1 MVLQVNELEM
11 KYKSKQVLDNITFSI
26 GTGEIIG
33 IVGPNGVG
41 KSSLMRSVLGLEKIN
56 KGTVHINNISNSN
69 PEFFKFIS
77 FLPSD
82 NYLYMQLT
90 GYDHLSFVAN
100 IYHIQ
105 QKEIED
111 VIDLIGIRSYVHQP
125 VKSYSYGMRQHLLI
139 ALSIL
144 TKPLIILMD
153 EPFNGL
159 DPTSIIEL
167 KQLIEVLHAKGI
179 SIVISTHNLD
189 LLEDLTETIWF
200 IKEGKLYTNPLH
212 SNKEVQ
218 YEIKYSYH
226 SDLPQVM
233 KKSHL
238 PYKIKGDLL
247 ITDAAFAI
255 ETYLQWLLK
264 NSVQIHS
271 VNPINRNLEELYRD
285 FYNLK

>member
-1 MVLQVNELEM
+1 MVLQVNGLEM
-11 KYKSKQVLDNITFSI
+11 KYKSKQVLDKITFSI
-26 GTGEIIG
+26 GTSEIIG
-33 IVGPNGVG
+33 IVGPNGAG
-41 KSSLMRSVLGLEKIN
+41 KSTLMRSVLGLEEIN
-56 KGTVHINNISNSN
+56 KGSVHINNIPNTN
-69 PEFFKFIS
+69 PEFFKYIS

-100 IYHIQ
+100 IYHIPQ
-105 QKEIED
+105 QEIEE
-111 VIDLIGIRSYVHQP
+111 VIELIGIRSYVHQP

-189 LLEDLTETIWF
+189 LLEDLTEAIWF
-200 IKEGKLYTNPLH
+200 LKEGKLYTDPLQ

-218 YEIKYSYH
+218 YEIKYSCDG
-226 SDLPQVM
+226 DLSQIM

-238 PYKIKGDLL
+238 PFQTNENLL
-247 ITDAAFAI
+247 ITDATFAI

-264 NSVQIHS
+264 NGVRIHS
-271 VNPINRNLEELYRD
+271 VNPIKRNLEELYRE
-285 FYNLK
+285 FYGL